1 MPTRTTHDSDDD
13 MDDSSPVDVPS
24 PTTGSIHNNDRATWH
39 NDDPDTCRI
48 LLSTD
53 NHLGY
58 AERDSIR
65 GMDSFAAFEEVLYLG
80 QRYNVDLILLAGDVF
95 HENRPSRRTI
105 YKTMEIVRR
114 YCMGPNPIRIQ
125 IISDPNSLKASL
137 RSSCVN
143 YLDPN
148 YSVHLPI
155 FAIHG
160 NHDDPSRD
168 QGGGELL
175 AALGTFLHAFFL
187 FHSLDECLTL
197 SVPSYRYLTKFLC
210 LLLTLFFVGRPTILL
225 HHRHRRRFIRDY
237 KSSQLLWSTRRGG
250 SNQNIANLISERHN
264 ESGIIRTR

>member
-1 MPTRTTHDSDDD
+1 MPTRTRNDSDADVDD
-13 MDDSSPVDVPS
+13 IADNMNEQSMLPDDGTTSTVPPS
-24 PTTGSIHNNDRATWH
+24 PTALRC

-80 QRYNVDLILLAGDVF
+80 QLYHVDLILLAGDVF
-95 HENRPSRRTI
+95 HDNRPSRRTI
-105 YKTMEIVRR
+105 YTTMEIVRR

-125 IISDPNSLKASL
+125 IISDPTTLKSSL
-137 RSSCVN
+137 RSSSVN

-168 QGGGELL
+168 QGSGELL
-175 AALGTFLHAFFL
+175 AALGTSLLSFFVSFGYPVLLLSLPRPRSYLDFYCHFLH
-187 FHSLDECLTL
+187 
-197 SVPSYRYLTKFLC
+197 
-210 LLLTLFFVGRPTILL
+210 PTSFNSQR
-225 HHRHRRRFIRDY
+225 HHV
-237 KSSQLLWSTRRGG
+237 
-250 SNQNIANLISERHN
+250 
-264 ESGIIRTR
+264 

>member
-1 MPTRTTHDSDDD
+1 MPTRTANDSDDD
-13 MDDSSPVDVPS
+13 MGDTMNDPIVN
-24 PTTGSIHNNDRATWH
+24 NNDNNDSNNIDHTVRH

-80 QRYNVDLILLAGDVF
+80 QLYNVDFILLAGDVF

-125 IISDPNSLKASL
+125 IISDPNSLKSSL
-137 RSSCVN
+137 RSETVN

-175 AALGTFLHAFFL
+175 AALGTSLFLPSLSLFL
-187 FHSLDECLTL
+187 ILYADSTL
-197 SVPSYRYLTKFLC
+197 LEFL
-210 LLLTLFFVGRPTILL
+210 
-225 HHRHRRRFIRDY
+225 
-237 KSSQLLWSTRRGG
+237 
-250 SNQNIANLISERHN
+250 
-264 ESGIIRTR
+264 

>member
-1 MPTRTTHDSDDD
+1 MPTRTTNDSDDD
-13 MDDSSPVDVPS
+13 IDNIHNKPNPDTTGSSVPS
-24 PTTGSIHNNDRATWH
+24 PTAQRY

-80 QRYNVDLILLAGDVF
+80 QLYHVDLILLAGDVF
-95 HENRPSRRTI
+95 HDNRPSRRTI
-105 YKTMEIVRR
+105 YTTMEIVRR

-125 IISDPNSLKASL
+125 IISDPDSLKSSL
-137 RSSCVN
+137 RSSSVN

-168 QGGGELL
+168 QGSGELL
-175 AALGTFLHAFFL
+175 AALGTL
-187 FHSLDECLTL
+187 
-197 SVPSYRYLTKFLC
+197 
-210 LLLTLFFVGRPTILL
+210 
-225 HHRHRRRFIRDY
+225 
-237 KSSQLLWSTRRGG
+237 
-250 SNQNIANLISERHN
+250 
-264 ESGIIRTR
+264 

>member
-1 MPTRTTHDSDDD
+1 MPSRTVADDT
-13 MDDSSPVDVPS
+13 DDVDATNHHHTSLPPL
-24 PTTGSIHNNDRATWH
+24 PTGGDGSAVRH
-39 NDDPDTCRI
+39 NDDPDNCRI

-80 QRYNVDLILLAGDVF
+80 QLYHVDLILLAGDVF

-105 YKTMEIVRR
+105 YTTMEIVRR

-125 IISDPNSLKASL
+125 IISDPNSLKSSL
-137 RSSCVN
+137 RSPCVN

-175 AALGTFLHAFFL
+175 AALGRWNFLLFFL
-187 FHSLDECLTL
+187 SFGWLGMT
-197 SVPSYRYLTKFLC
+197 
-210 LLLTLFFVGRPTILL
+210 
-225 HHRHRRRFIRDY
+225 
-237 KSSQLLWSTRRGG
+237 Q
-250 SNQNIANLISERHN
+250 
-264 ESGIIRTR
+264 